1 MNIHVGI
8 TADFE
13 TKLTTKTLNVGIIG
27 LGYVGLPLAHAFWQ
41 SGLKVTG
48 FDIDA
53 KKVGKLGRAESY
65 INHFPGAQL
74 AAMNASGR
82 FAATT
87 DFSAIAGVDAVL
99 ICVPTP
105 LGATRE
111 PDLGAV
117 VATTNSIAAYLRP
130 ETLVVLESTTYPGT
144 TAEVV
149 LPILESSGLKC
160 GADFHLAFS
169 PEREDPGSHFET
181 RKIPKIVGGLDE
193 RAGDLAAQFY
203 ALAFEKVHKVKDAA
217 TAEAVKITENIFR
230 AVNIALVNELKLAYS
245 RMGINIWDGI
255 EAAKTKPFGYMPF
268 YPGPGL
274 GGHCIP
280 IDPFY
285 LSWRA
290 RAFGVETRFIELAGE
305 VNRAMP
311 RHVVQTLQDA
321 LNDRFAR
328 ATKGAKILVA
338 GIAYKKNVDD
348 LRESPALRIMEL
360 LQSLGAEVSYLDPHC
375 PEIPQTR
382 DYSHLRGM
390 KTVDPDEHTFSS
402 FDAVL
407 ITTDH
412 DCFDYEKLVASSK
425 LVVDTR
431 NATKNVKK
439 GREKIVL
446 A

>member
-1 MNIHVGI
+1 MNIHVGV

-13 TKLTTKTLNVGIIG
+13 SKLAAKTLNIGIIG
-27 LGYVGLPLAHAFWQ
+27 LGYVGLPLAHAFWL

-48 FDIDA
+48 FDIDQA
-53 KKVGKLGRAESY
+53 KVEKLGLAASY
-65 INHFPGAQL
+65 INHFPSDNL
-74 AAMNASGR
+74 AAMNESGR
-82 FAATT
+82 FAATA
-87 DFSAIAGVDAVL
+87 DFSELATADAIL

-105 LGATRE
+105 LNATRE
-111 PDLGAV
+111 PDLDAV
-117 VATTNSIAAYLRP
+117 IATTKSIAAYLRP
-130 ETLVVLESTTYPGT
+130 GTLVVLESTTYPGT
-144 TAEVV
+144 TSEIV
-149 LPILESSGLKC
+149 LPILESTGLKS
-160 GADFHLAFS
+160 GEDFHLAFS
-169 PEREDPGSHFET
+169 PEREDPGSAFET
-181 RKIPKIVGGLDE
+181 RKIPKIVGGHDE
-193 RAGDLAAQFY
+193 TAGELATRLYGF
-203 ALAFEKVHKVKDAA
+203 AFEKVHMVKDAA

-245 RMGINIWDGI
+245 RMGINIWDVI

-290 RAFGVETRFIELAGE
+290 KAFEVDTKFIELAGE

-311 RHVVQTLQDA
+311 RFVVQTLQDA
-321 LNDRFAR
+321 LNDRAAR
-328 ATKGAKILVA
+328 AMKGAKILVA

-348 LRESPALRIMEL
+348 LRESPALRIMEI
-360 LQSLGAEVSYLDPHC
+360 LQGLGAEVSYLDPHC
-375 PEIPQTR
+375 PEIPATR
-382 DYSHLRGM
+382 EHKSLMGM
-390 KTVDPDEHTFSS
+390 KTVALDQATLAG

-412 DCFDYEKLVASSK
+412 DCFDYPAMVKWSK
-425 LVVDTR
+425 LVVDSR
-431 NATKNVKK
+431 NATKKVTE